1 MEYIYRNIENIP
13 VDIEYPDDFEN
24 IVTESL
30 DKPIIYNRFKRVA
43 HCPKFGETFDYI
55 ETIRKGDWLP
65 YRGQNRTFMPH
76 TCHPLGSGKTY
87 LWMFYRNETIYFV
100 VAYASWI
107 YNGEEVAD
115 MRDVTQIYI

>member
-43 HCPKFGETFDYI
+43 HCPRFGETFDYI

-65 YRGQNRTFMPH
+65 YKIEHSCH
-76 TCHPLGSGKTY
+76 THAIRWAVAKHTY
-87 LWMFYRNETIYFV
+87 GCSIGMKQST
-100 VAYASWI
+100 S
-107 YNGEEVAD
+107 
-115 MRDVTQIYI
+115 